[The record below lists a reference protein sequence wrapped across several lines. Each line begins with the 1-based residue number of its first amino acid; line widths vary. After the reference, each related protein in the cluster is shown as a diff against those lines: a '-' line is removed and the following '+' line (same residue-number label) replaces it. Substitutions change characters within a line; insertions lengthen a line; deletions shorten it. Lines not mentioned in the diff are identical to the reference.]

1 LFEGALED
9 PRSRIGK
16 TIFYPPREE
25 IFHISEMIRNPL
37 SHGFRQAAI
46 LEDYKGLFF
55 ALILLFH
62 DIANPHNYR
71 LNDKYRRWVYFTK
84 RTLRLKG
91 EEPTLERVLQ
101 IGSDQSLDLE
111 EIRANYDHV

>member
-1 LFEGALED
+1 MFEGALED